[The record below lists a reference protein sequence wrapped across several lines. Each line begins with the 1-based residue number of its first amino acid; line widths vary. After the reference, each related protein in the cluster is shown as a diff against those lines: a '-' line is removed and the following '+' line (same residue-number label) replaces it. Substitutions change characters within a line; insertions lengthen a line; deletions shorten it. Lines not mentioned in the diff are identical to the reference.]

1 MSLVR
6 LTWGDAN
13 SGMVQVDGFRVYR
26 SLVPIDPDNMPAH
39 LVELGSGVLSYDDFS
54 AAAETTYYYAVSAR
68 KGALEMVSDAP
79 LFTTLPGDA
88 LPVDISVADLS
99 SNVIIGPTPGA
110 LSITDFSTNIVRRMT
125 YGILIATDFSANA
138 VIGPTPGAL
147 SITDFSANI
156 VAT

>member
-1 MSLVR
+1 MNTLLLLGVVGAAGGGASGEPFVLV
-6 LTWGDAN
+6 
-13 SGMVQVDGFRVYR
+13 S
-26 SLVPIDPDNMPAH
+26 
-39 LVELGSGVLSYDDFS
+39 DFS
-54 AAAETTYYYAVSAR
+54 ANAV
-68 KGALEMVSDAP
+68 
-79 LFTTLPGDA
+79 
-88 LPVDISVADLS
+88 
-99 SNVIIGPTPGA
+99 IGPTPGA